1 VKKSSFTLIEVIIAV
16 TLLSIVIVSVLKIKE
31 NNFSNISKLNIINQD
46 LQLLSIVSITPN
58 YDDGINKHLYLDK
71 ILSVK
76 DDNLRKKLKN
86 TKVYIKSEEDNYQ
99 ELDNFALKTIKTNY
113 TIKNKASNSTYTF
126 KIKTVQ

>member
-31 NNFSNISKLNIINQD
+31 NNFSNISKLNTINQD

-126 KIKTVQ
+126 KIKTIQ

>member
-1 VKKSSFTLIEVIIAV
+1 MKKSSFTLIEVIIAV

>member
-1 VKKSSFTLIEVIIAV
+1 MKKSSFTLIEVIIAV

-31 NNFSNISKLNIINQD
+31 NNFSNISKLNTINQD

-113 TIKNKASNSTYTF
+113 TIENKASNSTYTF